1 MMKGYIEF
9 SEFARQVVADY
20 WNEKNDTTNEIS
32 ITKDD
37 VFLTWYAKEL
47 QNQKAMLATNQPDG
61 TYFEVTWNGDKGEAY
76 LDVYKKWENRVITP
90 GYTE

>member
-1 MMKGYIEF
+1 MKGYIEF

-20 WNEKNDTTNEIS
+20 WNEKNDTTNEVS
-32 ITKDD
+32 ITIDD

>member
-20 WNEKNDTTNEIS
+20 WNEKNDTTNEVS
-32 ITKDD
+32 ITIDD

>member
-1 MMKGYIEF
+1 MMKGYIDF

>member
-1 MMKGYIEF
+1 MKGYLEF

-20 WNEKNDTTNEIS
+20 WNEKNDTTNEVS
-32 ITKDD
+32 ITIDD

>member
-1 MMKGYIEF
+1 MKGYIEF

-20 WNEKNDTTNEIS
+20 WNEKSDTTNEVS
-32 ITKDD
+32 ITIDD

-61 TYFEVTWNGDKGEAY
+61 TYFEVTWNGDEGEAY

>member
-9 SEFARQVVADY
+9 SDFARQVVADY

-61 TYFEVTWNGDKGEAY
+61 TYFEVTWNGDKKEAY
-76 LDVYKKWENRVITP
+76 LDVYKKWENRVIAP
-90 GYTE
+90 DCTE

>member
-47 QNQKAMLATNQPDG
+47 QNQKAMLATSQPDG

-76 LDVYKKWENRVITP
+76 LDVYKKWKNRVITP
-90 GYTE
+90 GCTE

>member
-1 MMKGYIEF
+1 MKKGYIEF

-47 QNQKAMLATNQPDG
+47 QNQKAMLSTNQPDG
-61 TYFEVTWNGDKGEAY
+61 TYFELTLNGDKQEAY
-76 LDVYKKWENRVITP
+76 LDVYKKWENRVIKI
-90 GYTE
+90 